1 MMNKKAIAAFAAGA
15 TLLAGFAMA
24 TPAMAVPASETAREA
39 FAKQAEDAGLT
50 LVAKQIRD
58 SRTSTY
64 EALKQMLENALDAKL
79 QAESDHLNGYPT
91 DVLNNSSAEGVAAEA
106 RKRGI
111 ANPTVDE
118 FQPDL
123 LAQYAGTR
131 AEKLSKAYNDL
142 LEGKITNAQYQ
153 AVKKSV
159 FGSSEYTEDS
169 LDPKQDDKQAP
180 KKDDKKDDK
189 KQDDT
194 TTPDEKIKD
203 LGKLNLSDAAKK
215 KLAAHYVYKAKLA
228 LDEA

>member
-24 TPAMAVPASETAREA
+24 TPAMAAKVPATDTERTQLAQEA
-39 FAKQAEDAGLT
+39 EQRGLGFVANSIRTSKTSSYQELKAMLQKAEDE
-50 LVAKQIRD
+50 Q
-58 SRTSTY
+58 
-64 EALKQMLENALDAKL
+64 DA
-79 QAESDHLNGYPT
+79 AESHRLLDYPNDT
-91 DVLNNSSAEGVAAEA
+91 LNNSSAEGVAAEA

-131 AEKLSKAYNDL
+131 AEKLGKAYNDL
-142 LEGKITNAQYQ
+142 LDGKITEAQYQ
-153 AVKKSV
+153 AVKKAV

-169 LDPKQDDKQAP
+169 LDSKQDDKQAP
-180 KKDDKKDDK
+180 KKDDKKDD
-189 KQDDT
+189 T
-194 TTPDEKIKD
+194 TTPDQKIKD

-215 KLAAHYVYKAKLA
+215 KLAVHYVYKAKLA
-228 LDEA
+228 LDEADN